1 MLQRWPEN
9 SLSTGR
15 KCTPEEKNEAQD
27 NEDQNDDDNYENA
40 DNNDEKSD
48 TF

>member
-1 MLQRWPEN
+1 MVWKFAVH
-9 SLSTGR
+9 R
-15 KCTPEEKNEAQD
+15 KDPLKCSPEEKNEAED

-40 DNNDEKSD
+40 DSNDEKSD